1 MDRRAGRAHDPT
13 DPWSVVQVRAPKR
26 TATPKRSR
34 PVLAEAFSGRA
45 NSINVL
51 RLLCAYAVIV
61 SHSWP
66 LGLGR
71 HDLGFAEFNGQA
83 DLGKLGVAGFF
94 VISGFLVTRS
104 GGRSSLA
111 RFAWHRALRI
121 FPGYWVCL
129 LLLAFVL
136 APLLW
141 LREHPG
147 EGLGALFSQPSNPLS
162 YVTRQ
167 WWTATT
173 QHGIAGL
180 LTGTPRD
187 GGHGSTFNGALW
199 SLRYELLCYVL
210 VAVLAV
216 TGVLRR
222 WRWGALVL
230 TAVLLFLVLRDTL
243 VQLAGNPRPF
253 YPTVDLPLVADVH
266 TQPLVYLA
274 LLFLLGA
281 CLHLF
286 AERVPVSGRLAALCA
301 IVLVGTLLTIGYHG
315 LGEPA
320 LAYLL
325 LWLAVR
331 LPSRLHGIGRRH
343 DLSYGLY
350 IYGWPIQITLVSLG
364 LTRRDHGFPLWVA
377 CSLLLATGAAWLS
390 WNLVERRAL
399 AWKDWQPAL
408 PRRRGRLQGESS
420 PATGPAPEEPRE
432 LLDSNRT

>member
-1 MDRRAGRAHDPT
+1 
-13 DPWSVVQVRAPKR
+13 VQSRAPKR
-26 TATPKRSR
+26 TAAPTGSR

-71 HDLGFAEFNGQA
+71 HDLGFAEFNRQT
-83 DLGKLGVAGFF
+83 DLGKLGLAGFF

-104 GGRSSLA
+104 GARGSLA

-121 FPGYWVCL
+121 FPGYWVCI

-147 EGLGALFSQPSNPLS
+147 EGLGALFSQPSTPLT

-180 LTGTPRD
+180 LTDTPRD
-187 GGHGSTFNGALW
+187 NGHGSSFNGTLW

-216 TGVLRR
+216 TAVLRR
-222 WRWGALVL
+222 WRWGALALTGVL
-230 TAVLLFLVLRDTL
+230 FVLALWRTAADIRLGAGPDLPT
-243 VQLAGNPRPF
+243 VQLPLIAH
-253 YPTVDLPLVADVH
+253 VDLGQLAN
-266 TQPLVYLA
+266 LA
-274 LLFLLGA
+274 LLFLIGA
-281 CLHLF
+281 CLYLF
-286 AERVPVSGRLAALCA
+286 ADRVPVSDRLAALCA
-301 IVLVGTLLTIGYHG
+301 IVFVGTLFTTGFFV
-315 LGEPA
+315 LGQPA
-320 LAYLL
+320 MAYLL
-325 LWLAVR
+325 LWLGVR

-364 LTRRDHGFPLWVA
+364 LTRRDHGFPLWMA

-390 WNLVERRAL
+390 WNVVERRAL

-408 PRRRGRLQGESS
+408 PTRLRRTERDVAAAG
-420 PATGPAPEEPRE
+420 GPAPEEPRE
-432 LLDSNRT
+432 LLDSNRS